1 MKYNIEFRG
10 SYALLEVSLG
20 YGESVKVEPGA
31 MVYMKG
37 PIEVQTSTG
46 GIWKALKR
54 TFLGGENFFMN
65 TYSSKGDSKLGIA
78 SQLPGDIDV
87 IPNNGTLFVQSTS
100 FLACDPNVDMDVS
113 FSGFRGFFSG
123 EGIFL
128 LKLQGYGDIAV
139 SSFGGIKMID
149 ITPGEI
155 VTIDTGHVVA
165 FDGTLSY
172 SVRTFGGI
180 KSTLFGG
187 EGLVCDFSGSGRVY
201 IQTRNYPAFVQWIK
215 SLVPRDTGSR

>member
-1 MKYNIEFRG
+1 MKYDIEFRG
-10 SYALLEVSLG
+10 SYALLEISLG
-20 YGESVKVEPGA
+20 YGESIKVEPGA

-37 PIEVQTSTG
+37 PIEVQTNTG

-78 SQLPGDIDV
+78 PQLPGDIDV
-87 IPNNGTLFVQSTS
+87 IQNNETLFVQSTS

-128 LKLQGYGDIAV
+128 LKLQGYGDVVV
-139 SSFGGIKMID
+139 SSFGGIKRID
-149 ITPGEI
+149 ISPGE
-155 VTIDTGHVVA
+155 VLTVDTGHVVA

-215 SLVPRDTGSR
+215 TLVPRDTGSR